1 LEIANKLRRGEAII
15 DTSLD
20 VTTTN
25 GSSTLPLVAKL
36 QSFIWEPFVG
46 RSTTDAAQVALASA
60 ICAWTKRY
68 LGTPGDTKEIE
79 GHIDISLERL
89 NFAICAEI
97 PSHLCVFTSHLL
109 AWISYSTCSQELFA
123 HAHFRGSL
131 VILTILCYHQATNP
145 LSPTLLLYGPFILD
159 CASSWTTR
167 NGLVPFRST
176 TFNQRV
182 QYFDDLRSNDNNN
195 FWHTGILEAAN
206 STLGNLMEV
215 CLTAL
220 HNLAK
225 QEAGV
230 DFSHQGLKDQA
241 LQYIQAEVG
250 DPDLHAALKAIYN
263 SFQGLQ
269 TDHSNIEG
277 QLITRLFHRLRCIL
291 LIHNILESPSLQ
303 EGMSLP
309 ETKYIART
317 IVNFCRKQTIRRGG
331 PIEDYYL
338 MSWHNYVH
346 LLLGGMALQANQH
359 AECKYPLKQVANC
372 SGRLGY

>member
-1 LEIANKLRRGEAII
+1 MLRGAVTLDTNQVVTANQ
-15 DTSLD
+15 D
-20 VTTTN
+20 
-25 GSSTLPLVAKL
+25 SSTLPLVAKL
-36 QSFIWEPFVG
+36 RSFLRTPSIPGHLELLSGYGVG
-46 RSTTDAAQVALASA
+46 LAHAALAGA

-79 GHIDISLERL
+79 DHIAFALERL
-89 NFAICAEI
+89 DWALFA
-97 PSHLCVFTSHLL
+97 PSDLCVFTSHLL

-123 HAHFRGSL
+123 HTHFEGSL
-131 VILTILCYHQATNP
+131 AILTHLCNQDSTYYP
-145 LSPTLLLYGPFILD
+145 LSPMLLLYGPFILD
-159 CASSWTTR
+159 CASAWTTR
-167 NGLVPFRST
+167 NGFVPFRST

-182 QYFDDLRSNDNNN
+182 QYFDDLRLNDRNN

-230 DFSHQGLKDQA
+230 DFSHQGFQDQA

-263 SFQGLQ
+263 SFQGVQ

-291 LIHNILESPSLQ
+291 LIHTILESPSLQ

-338 MSWHNYVH
+338 MSWHNYVL
-346 LLLGGMALQANQH
+346 LLLGGMALRANQH
-359 AECKYPLKQVANC
+359 AECNYPFKQVAKC
-372 SGRLGY
+372 SGGLGY